1 MACPLLVVLARAHG
15 KRPAALKNELKNISN
30 IGDKTMTA
38 TVNPIEGNV
47 FIFGAIG
54 AMATLAFAYMLIFTM
69 AMVG

>member
-1 MACPLLVVLARAHG
+1 
-15 KRPAALKNELKNISN
+15 
-30 IGDKTMTA
+30 MTA